1 MLKVKGLIN
10 VFVGYVLLVASIGR
24 GKRTQVLIKAAKE
37 LAVAENFASD
47 FGLAEVPTKGP

>member
-37 LAVAENFASD
+37 LAVAENFATD

>member
-10 VFVGYVLLVASIGR
+10 LFVGYVLLVASIGR
-24 GKRTQVLIKAAKE
+24 EKRTKVLIRGSKE

-47 FGLAEVPTKGP
+47 FGLAEVPTKGS